1 MDFDNPLYREM
12 SGLDLPQNPNDIIF
26 LPDSNTVRFLI
37 ETRKN
42 SGDTITTTKCCCS
55 SLCFLAR
62 VISGYLLYPV
72 HQISVSLYLWSSPLY
87 NQSSKKSFIFLSSS
101 MFCCLKNKLRKIFG
115 KISVIS
121 NLKKL
126 APKKYKN
133 HRSTRNENSREGLYG
148 ERHKFGGRFYLVFLF
163 ISLSVFLFF
172 FVIFAG
178 FIWYGCQKFFQPTLR
193 WEKDCKGKRM
203 K

>member
-26 LPDSNTVRFLI
+26 LPDSNTVRFVI

-72 HQISVSLYLWSSPLY
+72 HQISVSLYEAPLCTTS
-87 NQSSKKSFIFLSSS
+87 QVKKVILSFPYRCSA
-101 MFCCLKNKLRKIFG
+101 
-115 KISVIS
+115 V
-121 NLKKL
+121 
-126 APKKYKN
+126 
-133 HRSTRNENSREGLYG
+133 
-148 ERHKFGGRFYLVFLF
+148 
-163 ISLSVFLFF
+163 
-172 FVIFAG
+172 
-178 FIWYGCQKFFQPTLR
+178 
-193 WEKDCKGKRM
+193 
-203 K
+203 